1 MLVNFKKPSLTEP
14 NKSVESSLGQFC
26 FVLFCVFFSF
36 EQDGISL
43 GEVAESKNW
52 QEYFELL
59 RSWKFGLS
67 KQVLQES
74 WLRRVLTAEMRPW
87 SSVNDTENMKAGI
100 TCQLFSIWIQ
110 QRRNLRAFQ
119 DFSPA
124 EGWLFWENYR
134 KRDKFASFLG
144 LSHRAWPRTDGK
156 CQEME
161 GLYLKKKKE
170 ARSETKPGSFCSK
183 QWSSP
188 GAEGWRELGWEARWA
203 GSTQPGRWFIKQR
216 RRKKIACNSQN

>member
-1 MLVNFKKPSLTEP
+1 M
-14 NKSVESSLGQFC
+14 ESSLGQFC
-26 FVLFCVFFSF
+26 FVLFCVFFF
-36 EQDGISL
+36 FWARWHFLGGGGGEQKLTGVFWVV
-43 GEVAESKNW
+43 EVLKVWTFKASVARVVAK
-52 QEYFELL
+52 
-59 RSWKFGLS
+59 KGLNS
-67 KQVLQES
+67 RNEAMVLSEH
-74 WLRRVLTAEMRPW
+74 
-87 SSVNDTENMKAGI
+87 TENMKAGI

-119 DFSPA
+119 DFCPA
-124 EGWLFWENYR
+124 EGWLCWENYR

-161 GLYLKKKKE
+161 GLYLKKKRE